1 MTAQSIQRVK
11 GRAVPLGGDDID
23 TDRIIPAR
31 FLLCTTFA
39 GLGEHAFEDD
49 RKAPGHPFSDP
60 RYAGAKVLITGRNFG
75 CGSSREHAPQALKR
89 RGIAAVI
96 GESFAEIFLDNATSC
111 GIACVC
117 LPRELIEKLIGDVRQ
132 DPRAELTVDLAAR
145 VVGHRRR
152 KYPLAMDE
160 SVRQRLLD
168 GTWDVLAVLQ
178 EARDRTDALAARLP
192 YLAFRRAGAPR

>member
-11 GRAVPLGGDDID
+11 GRVVPLGGDDID

-39 GLGEHAFEDD
+39 ELGEHAFEDD
-49 RKAPGHPFSDP
+49 RKSPGHPFSDP
-60 RYAGAKVLITGRNFG
+60 RYAGAKILVTGRNFG

-89 RGIAAVI
+89 RGLESVI

-111 GIACVC
+111 GMVCAC
-117 LPRELIEKLIGDVRQ
+117 LPREVIEKLLADAKR
-132 DPRAELTVDLAAR
+132 DPRSEATIDLAAR
-145 VVGHRRR
+145 TVGLRRR

-168 GTWDVLAVLQ
+168 GSWDVLAVLQ
-178 EARDRTDALAARLP
+178 EARDRADALAARLP
-192 YLAFRRAGAPR
+192 YLAFRRGGAAR